1 MIGKPLSFTVVDIN
15 WGHTDWPQSVR
26 TFANFARDVRMPVGI
41 IYNAAP
47 PNQTMTNEEWLNDA
61 QRNYTDIERTL
72 GIVPSWAV
80 FSSWVKFPGR
90 VLSVDDAPGED
101 YLVKQYLKDHGVQ

>member
-1 MIGKPLSFTVVDIN
+1 VIGKPLSFTVVDIN